1 MEGNLGAA
9 YQLYLNSMIK
19 SQRSSFDEWV
29 KQNYCFTNVQKV
41 NLSCLQQ
48 KQFQV
53 EHVARLQGHQE
64 KQETHKKIQA
74 RRQIL
79 MNCQHQKKRNEDV
92 GLNHKQR
99 H

>member
-48 KQFQV
+48 NQFQV
-53 EHVARLQGHQE
+53 
-64 KQETHKKIQA
+64 
-74 RRQIL
+74 
-79 MNCQHQKKRNEDV
+79 
-92 GLNHKQR
+92 
-99 H
+99 